1 MRYFSMAIG
10 CVLGVITLAM
20 PNTTFAEDAKSTVLF
35 DGKDLSGWTPYIWDR
50 DAGKQDTTA
59 AMSVVWTVKD
69 AILIC
74 KGRPTGYLRT
84 KAEFENY
91 QLTFEWRWPA
101 DTGRG
106 NSGVLVHTTT
116 PNALGQWPKSVEV
129 QLYTR
134 HAGDFWV
141 IGTDLDVEDEAERK
155 RGRRYVNL
163 TDGSEKPFGEWNKM
177 EITCQGNEITV
188 KVNGDLVNHAT
199 NCTVTKGAIA
209 LQSEGAEV
217 HYRNIVLS
225 QLSD

>member
-1 MRYFSMAIG
+1 MVIG
-10 CVLGVITLAM
+10 CLLGVITLAM

-59 AMSVVWTVKD
+59 PVSVVWTVKD

-74 KGRPTGYLRT
+74 NGRPTGYLRT
-84 KAEFENY
+84 KAEYENY
-91 QLTFEWRWPA
+91 KLTLEWRWPA
-101 DTGRG
+101 DTSRG

-134 HAGDFWV
+134 NAGDFWV
-141 IGTDLDVEDEAERK
+141 IGTELDVANEAKRK
-155 RGRRYVNL
+155 KGRRHLNL
-163 TDGSEKPFGEWNKM
+163 TDDSEKPIGEWNKM
-177 EITCQGNEITV
+177 EITCQGNEIIV

-199 NCTVTKGAIA
+199 NCTVTKGAVA
-209 LQSEGAEV
+209 LQSEGAEI

-225 QLSD
+225 KLSD